1 MITMSKSLIEIQL
14 ELRESI
20 NKDDLRLCIEGIDG
34 EYSIL
39 KREIHI
45 TPKWYLKSERAKRG
59 VAEPVDLGLS
69 VLWANA
75 NIGASSEEQPGYF
88 VGWGDASAEKISTN
102 YNDYPS
108 PNPPDCISESEFDIA
123 RIMWAESWRIPTE
136 DEFLELMQH
145 CQWTWDERNGKP
157 GFLITS
163 NNGNRIFLPAGGNCI
178 GENDICGDNE
188 CGCYWSGNLSL
199 EDTHC
204 AKSLEFH
211 QTWEDI
217 VPRARYMGMLV
228 RPVLTKEE
236 GGY

>member
-1 MITMSKSLIEIQL
+1 MSKSLIEIQL

-163 NNGNRIFLPAGGNCI
+163 NNGNRIFLPAGGLLRQRI
-178 GENDICGDNE
+178 
-188 CGCYWSGNLSL
+188 L
-199 EDTHC
+199 H
-204 AKSLEFH
+204 
-211 QTWEDI
+211 
-217 VPRARYMGMLV
+217 P
-228 RPVLTKEE
+228 
-236 GGY
+236 